1 MDDTARA
8 RTLSLLR
15 VARLETNWVALRRGD
30 GEGPLVFAMRRD
42 LQALR
47 ECAPGPGLDHV
58 CDCVSRM
65 LAFAEGQA
73 TAVPQ
78 SIAALMTMAIQLL
91 GMLVRGGSG
100 TGKAIEGFRREVHE
114 ALDEAGA
121 PPSHGGGPTSD
132 TVPVATRVERPLRPG
147 PGWSG
152 DLAIAATTAFL
163 AHLGADGAR
172 RGRLHAAWKLLAE
185 GMSGGRRSVAA
196 MAVVRFRAA
205 CLPVDVAVPAG
216 CQVEPAPATPE
227 GPPPI
232 DLLGACVGAL
242 EPHGEPAEPPLVLI
256 VRAASLVVRV
266 AAATEPVPCVAH
278 RPCPTPDAHP
288 TEIVTVQ
295 DVETVLIR
303 PERLRLER
311 SPS

>member
-1 MDDTARA
+1 
-8 RTLSLLR
+8 
-15 VARLETNWVALRRGD
+15 
-30 GEGPLVFAMRRD
+30 MRRD

-47 ECAPGPGLDHV
+47 ECAPGPGLDQV

-100 TGKAIEGFRREVHE
+100 SGKAIDGFRREVHE

-121 PPSHGGGPTSD
+121 PPPESGGPTSE
-132 TVPVATRVERPLRPG
+132 TVPVATRVIRPLQPG
-147 PGWSG
+147 PAWPG
-152 DLAIAATTAFL
+152 DLAVAATTAFL

-185 GMSGGRRSVAA
+185 GVSAGGRSVGALE
-196 MAVVRFRAA
+196 VVRFRAA
-205 CLPVDVAVPAG
+205 CLPVDVAVPTAW
-216 CQVEPAPATPE
+216 QVEAVPGTAG
-227 GPPPI
+227 GPSPI
-232 DLLGACVGAL
+232 DLLRACVGAL
-242 EPHGEPAEPPLVLI
+242 EPHGESPEKPLVLTL
-256 VRAASLVVRV
+256 RAASIVLRV
-266 AAATEPVPCVAH
+266 AAGTAPVPCVAH
-278 RPCPTPDAHP
+278 RPCPTPDSHP

-311 SPS
+311 APS